1 MAGSQDSGRG
11 SLLPPD
17 VVLYTGAM
25 AASIK
30 LVDPSQNDQVA
41 EVESKTQKENRFVRA
56 LAHRP
61 EVLKHFLPAY
71 SAIMGRGS
79 VERRLKELAYIATSY
94 ANECPYCLN
103 SHLQSG
109 RKAGITEDE
118 IRALQLE
125 QNTGF
130 SPQERAVIQYARE
143 LTRTATGEEGR
154 DQLADHFTDEQ
165 IVEITMVIAMANFT
179 NRFNNGLGLQPEE

>member
-1 MAGSQDSGRG
+1 
-11 SLLPPD
+11 
-17 VVLYTGAM
+17 V
-25 AASIK
+25 AA
-30 LVDPSQNDQVA
+30 L
-41 EVESKTQKENRFVRA
+41 ESKTKKENRFARA

-61 EVLKHFLPAY
+61 EVLRHFLPAY
-71 SAIMGRGS
+71 GAIMGPGS
-79 VERRLKELAYIATSY
+79 VDRRLKELAYIAASY
-94 ANECPYCLN
+94 ANECAYCLN
-103 SHLQSG
+103 SHIQTG

-118 IRALQLE
+118 FRALQLE

-154 DQLADHFTDEQ
+154 DQLPDYFTDEQ

-179 NRFNNGLGLQPEE
+179 NRFNNGLGLKPED